1 MSRRLSIAMFVD
13 ACGWGV
19 LESRPWFLSE
29 LGFRRPLESLF
40 GYSSACVPAILT
52 GRRPGDND
60 HWSCFYYSPRTS
72 PFRVLRVLSPL
83 PSRIFDRGRVRR
95 WLSKGIAA
103 GYGFTG
109 YFQVYALPFEHL
121 ALFDYSEKKDIF
133 RPHGINRGRS
143 IFDDLA
149 EQGIAHHVSNW
160 RRSEEENLRAL
171 RDEVDAGSIR
181 FAFLYSAELDALL
194 HDRTK
199 ASPLV
204 DDKLRSYETRV
215 RELLARARERYDE
228 VRFALFSDHGMATVR
243 TVVDLVPRVEALGLS
258 FGVDYAA
265 VYDSTMM
272 RFWFLRPAS
281 EAKIRA
287 ALPDDERGRWVPE
300 EALRAYGTYWDD
312 HRFGQAI
319 YALEPGVLLC
329 PSHMGKVPLAGMH
342 GYRPDHP
349 DSNASLLASFTPSQ
363 EPRSITDLYGLMRE
377 MAAWS
382 ATAETAPTRAP

>member
-1 MSRRLSIAMFVD
+1 VNRLSIAMFVD

-19 LESRPWFLSE
+19 LESRPWFLEE

-52 GRRPGDND
+52 GRRPAEND
-60 HWSCFYYSPRTS
+60 HWSCFYYSPQTS
-72 PFRVLRVLSPL
+72 PFRVLRLLSPL
-83 PSRIFDRGRVRR
+83 PSQIFDRGRVRR

-103 GYGFTG
+103 AYGFTG
-109 YFQVYALPFEHL
+109 YFQVYALPFDHL
-121 ALFDYSEKKDIF
+121 SLFDYSEKKDIF
-133 RPHGINRGRS
+133 RPHGINRGGS

-149 EQGIAHHVSNW
+149 ELRIAHHVSNW

-171 RDEVDAGSIR
+171 QSEVDAIR

-199 ASPLV
+199 ASPRV
-204 DDKLRSYETRV
+204 DDKLRAYER
-215 RELLARARERYDE
+215 RIRDLLSRARARYDE
-228 VRFALFSDHGMATVR
+228 VRFALFSDHGMATVH
-243 TVVDLVPRVEALGLS
+243 TVVDLVPRIEALGLS
-258 FGVDYAA
+258 FGTDYAA

-272 RFWFLRPAS
+272 RFWFLRAGA

-287 ALPDDERGRWVPE
+287 ALPDDAHGRWVAE
-300 EALRAYGTYWDD
+300 ETLRTYGTYWPD
-312 HRFGQAI
+312 HRFGEAVF
-319 YALEPGVLLC
+319 ALEPGVLLN

-349 DSNASLLASFTPSQ
+349 DSSAAVLASFTPAQ
-363 EPRSITDLYGLMRE
+363 EPRSITDLYALMRE
-377 MAAWS
+377 MAGWS
-382 ATAETAPTRAP
+382 TSDGTAPRRAP